1 MTGAEDRR
9 HPLPIVTGY
18 PLDLLLN
25 RKCQLSDYDKWRIN
39 PIEELPAD
47 KTGGLVIPDADGDL
61 PGTGNIVI
69 RGKPGSG
76 KSTLA
81 LQLACAVTYSPNNAS
96 AIYLSLEESQQ
107 NIREKAKTFGWGGHV
122 FPISRFYDTGNGS
135 APDVDTVCKSLGEIL
150 EKNGNKVLVPSMSPR
165 SVFVPDRPVHD
176 LFWDRYR
183 QLEIVL
189 SAARKLNEKWEED
202 INIKQHIRV
211 VCVDSLSVFGDLPLT
226 REELY
231 KIFDLFRRYHMI
243 GVFTAEESDR
253 NTNGGNQDVDYL
265 ADMVIHLHSEEDS
278 GYAMK
283 YIEVT
288 KSRYQNELHGRHP
301 FKIRIPALSNPDQ
314 GSVES
319 PKSVLDEKFAALK
332 IYLSL
337 HHVVLATGDVGPEQQ
352 KRRKRPGYFDIGV
365 QGLEELLPPK
375 FPKQS
380 VVTLKG
386 PRGAF
391 KTQIARSFLMSGIL
405 KRRKKSEFCGK
416 SNEDNHVLLINL
428 HGVPIIAGSK
438 PDASD
443 KWLLDKSFIKERSK
457 RIDRTSK
464 LISGA
469 GTTLGEWTLS
479 PDPDNET
486 SANRQGMRSK
496 YSVATYVWK
505 GKQGIYTTGVYT
517 TKKITELTF
526 RSGALLP
533 EEFIEEVRQVMNR
546 FKNTSSEKE
555 IRRVVLDDV
564 SLIGTSYPFLRNS
577 KTSADL
583 FLPAFVHVMRNYHV
597 DLLMTAC
604 TGELQEVQDVVD
616 RAVGL
621 SDTVLDVQFCDVFG
635 KQHVIVLGD
644 GLTAQGSGQ
653 SPNKEK
659 ELVPGTVRM
668 HDDYFEVVPDM
679 LRGLVGFSS
688 GRVHRPGLTVYVPEQ
703 GPLLKKYNRE
713 IEHML
718 ASTFGYSLQDRRS
731 SPTNRQGIASVQR
744 FNNTMAE
751 TVHDS
756 MRITDQPLD
765 QTVVC
770 AVDEFGHGSDGQQR
784 FCQLDKCDIEFE
796 KGFEAER
803 NICMRPYY
811 GNVLLLAY
819 RPSLLKKEISAEN
832 LKWSTLLEAIEGF
845 SLSGDCDYSL
855 YYEDASGETLACALI
870 DALLCQTAIELKQL
884 DGETQLA
891 AKLFKNLIREIEESR
906 TQDEAEV
913 YSLYRLLRRRSE
925 EEQLARSKQSIVRR
939 QPEIRRMSR
948 LSPPQS
954 IFYLCWYSQLREWMS
969 MDKRGKL
976 ARELKVLPL
985 PGRGFRGD
993 WYLSVVKGSVSK
1005 SLGEE
1010 LIDNLCS
1017 AKEDYKRFA
1026 RGIGLPTR
1034 NYFYEPAK
1042 PAPDGS
1048 ITPPPGDFYS
1058 WPNSNADKSSTLED
1072 KGGYLLEDFYKNIY
1086 KSARHRSHIQDYQK
1100 VRPILWTICR
1110 QLEARRNAGPDDIW
1124 NVLKRVPRQ
1133 IELLS
1138 KK

>member
-39 PIEELPAD
+39 PIEELAAD
-47 KTGGLVIPDADGDL
+47 KTGGLVIPDGDEDL

-96 AIYLSLEESQQ
+96 AIYFSLEESQQ

-122 FPISRFYDTGNGS
+122 FPLSRFYDTGNGN
-135 APDVDTVCKSLGEIL
+135 APDVESVCRTLDDIL
-150 EKNGNKVLVPSMSPR
+150 KKNDNKVLVPSMSPR

-183 QLEIVL
+183 QLEIIL
-189 SAARKLNEKWEED
+189 SAAGELNENWGTKKGE
-202 INIKQHIRV
+202 QHIRI

-243 GVFTAEESDR
+243 GIFTAEESDR
-253 NTNGGNQDVDYL
+253 NTNGGSQDVDYL

-301 FKIRIPALSNPDQ
+301 FKIRIPALTKT
-314 GSVES
+314 GEAAVES

-337 HHVVLATGDVGPEQQ
+337 HHVVLATGDVEPEQQ
-352 KRRKRPGYFDIGV
+352 RKRKDPGYFDIGV

-375 FPKQS
+375 FKKQS

-443 KWLLDKSFIKERSK
+443 KWLLDKSFIKESSE
-457 RIDRTSK
+457 RIGCTSK

-479 PDPDNET
+479 PDPENGA
-486 SANRQGMRSK
+486 SAKLQGTRSK

-505 GKQGIYTTGVYT
+505 GKQGIYTTGIYT

-546 FKNTSSEKE
+546 FRNTSGEKE

-564 SLIGTSYPFLRNS
+564 SLIGTSYPFLRSS

-718 ASTFGYSLQDRRS
+718 ASTFGYSLKNKRS
-731 SPTNRQGIASVQR
+731 TPANRQGIASVQR
-744 FNNTMAE
+744 FSNAMAE

-770 AVDEFGHGSDGQQR
+770 TVDEFGHSIDSQNR
-784 FCQLDKCDIEFE
+784 FCQLKENAIRFE
-796 KGFEAER
+796 KGFGAK
-803 NICMRPYY
+803 NNKCMRPYY
-811 GNVLLLAY
+811 GNVLLIAY
-819 RPSLLKKEISAEN
+819 RPSLLGGSISGKLSTWAELYEEVAKHPLSAECN
-832 LKWSTLLEAIEGF
+832 
-845 SLSGDCDYSL
+845 YSF
-855 YYEDASGETLACALI
+855 YYEDDSGETLACALL
-870 DALLCQTAIELKQL
+870 DALHYSPSQELNQ
-884 DGETQLA
+884 DA
-891 AKLFKNLIREIEESR
+891 AA
-906 TQDEAEV
+906 AEV
-913 YSLYRLLRRRSE
+913 FQKLIQNPNGAREVFSLYRILQLRFRE
-925 EEQLARSKQSIVRR
+925 ESLARN
-939 QPEIRRMSR
+939 R
-948 LSPPQS
+948 LSTIHRTPAHSRPRRKAPPRS
-954 IFYLCWYSQLREWMS
+954 PFFLCWYTQLREWMS
-969 MDKRGKL
+969 MDKSGEL
-976 ARELKVLPL
+976 ARDLRVLPL
-985 PGRGFRGD
+985 PGKGFRGD
-993 WYLSVVKGSVSK
+993 WYLGVVKGSVSN

-1010 LIDNLCS
+1010 LINNLCS
-1017 AKEDYKRFA
+1017 DKEDYKRFA

-1034 NYFYEPAK
+1034 EYFYDA
-1042 PAPDGS
+1042 DG
-1048 ITPPPGDFYS
+1048 GFYS
-1058 WPNSNADKSSTLED
+1058 WPNSGSPEESDMSI
-1072 KGGYLLEDFYKNIY
+1072 GGYSLKSFYESIY
-1086 KSARHRSHIQDYQK
+1086 RDANHRSHIKDYQK

-1110 QLEARRNAGPDDIW
+1110 QLETRSGATSEDIW
-1124 NVLKRVPRQ
+1124 RVVKRIPEQ
-1133 IELLS
+1133 IRLLS
-1138 KK
+1138 EN